1 MNKEHIQ
8 RVEAWNEF
16 KKTFPATCQKIEVLK
31 RQIDLG
37 NLYHSSDFDDKK
49 KSQLVLAFIEKPINV
64 YRNENGGLKVE
75 SQWGCR
81 LIYELNYNGSV
92 SSRIRDYDGNAY
104 KLNTYPS
111 ASNIKEREI
120 RNHIRKFLLVEQNN
134 DKTSQPNFFD
144 KLKFGYFTS
153 IQQKSWPEILKMLLT
168 QFPIIK
174 HIVKAISDGK

>member
-8 RVEAWNEF
+8 RVEAWNEL
-16 KKTFPATCQKIEVLK
+16 KRTFHATCQKIGELK

-37 NLYHSSDFDDKK
+37 SIYHSSDFDDEK

-64 YRNENGGLKVE
+64 YRKENGGLQVE
-75 SQWGCR
+75 NQWGCR

-92 SSRIRDYDGNAY
+92 SSRIRDYEGNVY
-104 KLNTYPS
+104 KLNAYPS
-111 ASNIKEREI
+111 ASNITERKI

-134 DKTSQPNFFD
+134 SKTSQPNFWD

-153 IQQKSWPEILKMLLT
+153 IQQKSWLEILKMALA
-168 QFPIIK
+168 QVPIIK
-174 HIVKAISDGK
+174 QIVKAISYGK